1 MTSKEELEVSI
12 SARQTIVWITLLA
25 GRTGLHTID
34 TLTIVI
40 DINRRLAEHALR
52 DATFVLQ

>member
-12 SARQTIVWITLLA
+12 STCKTIVWITLLA
-25 GRTGLHTID
+25 GRTGLHAID

-40 DINRRLAEHALR
+40 DINRCLTEHALR